1 MLLDLPRYFLPAD
14 ATVLAAV
21 KRMDE
26 LSTRLLMVGA
36 VEAFAGVLSIGDI
49 QRHIIRTGGIDG
61 LVRDAQRAKFTAA
74 TPDDDRGVLQAM
86 IDERGI
92 EYMPI
97 VDDGRVVDVLV
108 ADLGDGQAADARENR
123 RPAVGALD
131 VPCVIMAGGL
141 GTRMRPLTHVLPK
154 PLLPLADRPIV
165 EHIMERFG
173 RYGVSE
179 FYLTVNY
186 RKAWL
191 ELWAAELD
199 SPASVTLVA
208 EPTFLGTG
216 GSLRYVPLGDARE
229 VFVANCD
236 VIAEVDYA
244 DLHRFHREHAHAIT
258 AVAFMELESSP
269 YGTLELTGDGQLQ
282 ALREKPEG
290 ASFVNA
296 GVYLVDAAAVALL
309 PEGEV
314 CHMTDLMN
322 RCLAAGHSVGVYP
335 INRHS
340 WRDVGE
346 WGKYL
351 DAVEAFGG

>member
-1 MLLDLPRYFLPAD
+1 MLPDLPRYFLPPD
-14 ATVLAAV
+14 APVLAAV

-26 LSTRLLMVGA
+26 LSTRLLMVGSA
-36 VEAFAGVLSIGDI
+36 DDFRGVLSTGDI
-49 QRHIIRTGGIDG
+49 QRHIIRTGGVEG
-61 LVRDAQRAKFTAA
+61 LVREAQREKFTAA
-74 TPDDDRGVLQAM
+74 SPADDRAALQAM

-97 VDDGRVVDVLV
+97 VEDGRVVDVLV
-108 ADLGDGQAADARENR
+108 AELGDGQAADAHPNR
-123 RPAVGALD
+123 RPPVATLD

-154 PLLPLADRPIV
+154 PLIPLGNRPIV

-173 RYGVSE
+173 RYGVRD

-199 SPASVTLVA
+199 SPAAVTLVE

-236 VIAEVDYA
+236 VIVDIDYA
-244 DLHRFHREHAHAIT
+244 DLHRFHREHTHAVT
-258 AVAFMELESSP
+258 AVAFMAVESSP
-269 YGTLELTGDGQLQ
+269 YGTLELTAEGQLLS
-282 ALREKPEG
+282 LREKPEG

-309 PEGEV
+309 PADEV
-314 CHMTDLMN
+314 CHMTDLMT
-322 RCLAAGHSVGVYP
+322 RCLAAGHTVGVYP

-340 WRDVGE
+340 WRDLGE
-346 WGKYL
+346 WDKYL
-351 DAVEAFGG
+351 EAVRAY